1 MSTQTP
7 TRAIKGTPQRP
18 YRRGVDNAILG
29 GVCAGLAIRLGVSE
43 RPIRIVFAL
52 LGLAAG
58 LGIMLYVLIWLTLP
72 RAGEDEAIAYRLLGH
87 RRPLHRIVIA
97 LIAIV
102 VIIFLAHSLG
112 APTVGIYTWPLLL
125 SLIGLVGVW
134 RGASPDERRHLQDLV
149 KSTPLIG
156 VPASRSRR
164 GLWLRIALGVVLLF
178 VGLEI
183 LRNMN
188 RQRFFD
194 GNFGQS
200 TGPAIFGTLVLAIGV
215 LVLLAPWWLA
225 TLNDLSG
232 ERRARVQ
239 SEERAKVAAHLHDSV
254 LQTLTLIERAAGD
267 ETAVVRLARTQERE
281 LRQWLFD
288 PNYASATRDTDT
300 FTSLLHG
307 LEGDVESDYGVKVEL
322 VTVGDCPVSDDVSAL
337 VAAGREAAINAAQ
350 WSGATSVFVFAE
362 VDPTSI
368 SLFVRDQ
375 GRGFDPASVP
385 SDRQGIELSIRQRM
399 TRHGGTVT
407 LKSTPGA
414 GTDVQLSLPRS

>member
-1 MSTQTP
+1 M
-7 TRAIKGTPQRP
+7 
-18 YRRGVDNAILG
+18 
-29 GVCAGLAIRLGVSE
+29 
-43 RPIRIVFAL
+43 
-52 LGLAAG
+52 
-58 LGIMLYVLIWLTLP
+58 
-72 RAGEDEAIAYRLLGH
+72 
-87 RRPLHRIVIA
+87 
-97 LIAIV
+97 
-102 VIIFLAHSLG
+102 
-112 APTVGIYTWPLLL
+112 
-125 SLIGLVGVW
+125 
-134 RGASPDERRHLQDLV
+134 
-149 KSTPLIG
+149 
-156 VPASRSRR
+156 
-164 GLWLRIALGVVLLF
+164 
-178 VGLEI
+178 
-183 LRNMN
+183 
-188 RQRFFD
+188 
-194 GNFGQS
+194 
-200 TGPAIFGTLVLAIGV
+200 
-215 LVLLAPWWLA
+215 
-225 TLNDLSG
+225 
-232 ERRARVQ
+232 
-239 SEERAKVAAHLHDSV
+239 

>member
-1 MSTQTP
+1 MGEPTGPWKNLVTAAYDHERSDVSTQTP
-7 TRAIKGTPQRP
+7 ARAIKGTPQRP
-18 YRRGVDNAILG
+18 YRRGVENAILG

-225 TLNDLSG
+225 HLNDLSG

-254 LQTLTLIERAAGD
+254 LQTLHADRARGRRRDRRRPTRSHAG
-267 ETAVVRLARTQERE
+267 ARATPVALRPE
-281 LRQWLFD
+281 LRQRH
-288 PNYASATRDTDT
+288 PRHRH
-300 FTSLLHG
+300 LHVAAARPRG
-307 LEGDVESDYGVKVEL
+307 RRRERLRGESRAGDGRRL
-322 VTVGDCPVSDDVSAL
+322 PGHDDVSAL

-362 VDPTSI
+362 VDPHVDLALRARPGTG
-368 SLFVRDQ
+368 LRPRVR
-375 GRGFDPASVP
+375 A
-385 SDRQGIELSIRQRM
+385 E
-399 TRHGGTVT
+399 
-407 LKSTPGA
+407 
-414 GTDVQLSLPRS
+414 